1 MNQHTT
7 LSDNTTRILQL
18 KQKVQKFVD
27 EREWGKYHNVKNLS
41 MSIAVEAGEL
51 MELFQWLDES
61 ESTEAMKSR
70 ETRIKV
76 REELADVLIY
86 CLDMANLL
94 NIDVTKAVLEK
105 IERNQSKYPVDQ
117 IRGHYRKYTEI

>member
-1 MNQHTT
+1 MNQDAT

-18 KQKVQKFVD
+18 KQKVQEFVD
-27 EREWGKYHNVKNLS
+27 EREWGKYHNLKNLS

-61 ESTEAMKSR
+61 GSIEAMKSR
-70 ETRIKV
+70 EQRTRVK
-76 REELADVLIY
+76 EELADVLMY
-86 CLDMANLL
+86 CLDMANVL

-105 IERNQSKYPVDQ
+105 IRKNQSKYPVAQ
-117 IRGHYRKYTEI
+117 VRGRYRKYTEI